1 MSTTAAVITKYNKAY
16 KFRLL
21 PTKAQENFFART
33 FGCARFIWNKL
44 LGYADGYYKE
54 HGKTGFTTP
63 AKFKTEYIWLKEVD
77 SLALTNVQLNL
88 EKAYKAFFKKTTKF
102 PKYKSKKDTRQ
113 SYTTNNQEA
122 SNAIRIEDN
131 TIRLPKIGA
140 VKFIQHRQLKKT
152 EKIKNCTISKSPSG
166 KYYVSI
172 NVEGVSEIK
181 KITPNAEK
189 VLGLDFA
196 MNGLYVSSEAEIA
209 NYPRYY
215 RKAEAKLHKL
225 SRNVSRKVKGSN
237 NRHKA
242 RLKLAK
248 LHETIRNLR
257 DDFLHKLSY
266 YLSNTYDVIVTEDL
280 NMHDMS
286 QALNFGKSVADNG
299 WGRFLRFLEYKLLD
313 RGKQLIKVDKWF
325 ASSKICSN
333 CGTEKDQ
340 LSLSTR
346 EYVCDNKNCNLIID
360 RDYNAALNIRT
371 AGMAGIAW

>member
-1 MSTTAAVITKYNKAY
+1 MNKHSQNITTYNKAY

-21 PTKAQENFFART
+21 PTKPQEIFFAKT
-33 FGCARFIWNKL
+33 FGCARFMWNQL
-44 LGYADGYYKE
+44 LAYADNHYKE
-54 HGKTGFTTP
+54 YGKTGYTTP
-63 AKFKTEYIWLKEVD
+63 AKFKAEYPWLKEID
-77 SLALTNVQLNL
+77 SLALANVQLNL
-88 EKAYKAFFKKTTKF
+88 EKAYKGFFKQVSKF
-102 PKYKSKKDTRQ
+102 PKFKGKKDTRQ

-122 SNAIRIEDN
+122 SNSIRIEGN
-131 TIRLPKIGA
+131 TIRLPKVGV

-152 EKIKNCTISKSPSG
+152 EKIKSCTISKSPSG

-172 NVEGVSEIK
+172 TVEGISEIK
-181 KITPNAEK
+181 KIAPNKDK

-215 RKAEAKLHKL
+215 RKAEEKLHKL
-225 SRNVSRKVKGSN
+225 SQSVSRKVKGSN
-237 NRHKA
+237 NRYKA

-248 LHETIRNLR
+248 WHETIRNLR
-257 DDFLHKLSY
+257 DDFLHKLSHE
-266 YLSNTYDVIVTEDL
+266 LANKYDVIVTEDL
-280 NMHDMS
+280 NMRDMS

-313 RGKQLIKVDKWF
+313 LGKQFIKIDKWF
-325 ASSKICSN
+325 ASSKTCSN
-333 CGTEKDQ
+333 CGTKKAELP
-340 LSLSTR
+340 LSVR
-346 EYVCDNKNCNLIID
+346 EYVCDNKQCNLTIN